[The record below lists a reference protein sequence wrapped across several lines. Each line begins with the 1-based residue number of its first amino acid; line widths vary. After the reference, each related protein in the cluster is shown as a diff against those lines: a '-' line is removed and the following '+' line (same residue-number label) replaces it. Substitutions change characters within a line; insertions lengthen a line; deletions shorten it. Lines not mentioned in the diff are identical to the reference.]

1 MTTKY
6 IIMQY
11 ISYKFLL
18 LFLVYSWAACNQ
30 EEEKMAGPM
39 VDPDKLHVQPL
50 SPWEA
55 LSTFEVE
62 DGFEIELV
70 ASEPDVVDPMAI
82 EFDENGRMYVVE
94 MRYYPLIDSV
104 SANLGRIRLLEDTDG
119 NGVFDKS
126 TIFADNLRFPTA
138 VFCYDGGV
146 FVASTP
152 DLLYLKDTSGDGIA
166 DVKKTV
172 MSGFGTSG
180 HPAFFVQ
187 QMPNSFKWGL
197 DNRIHAVTSGNG
209 GKINIEG
216 ESSDDVTEIRGQDF
230 SFDPKTMDLS
240 RESGGMQHGMSFDD
254 WGRKFIT
261 RQSSHIEQVMY
272 DYKYAERNP
281 SFSMPGSHISIAED
295 GMAAEVYRLS
305 EHEPWREL
313 RTKWTVEGLLVR
325 DENMVLQW
333 QEPGGDRAVW
343 QGGVGY
349 DGGSFITSSS
359 GLTIYKGDAWP
370 EAYRGSSF
378 IAEPTGNL
386 IHRDSLYF
394 KDNSI
399 SMSATRPSAGLKSE
413 FVASTDTWFR
423 PVQFTNAP
431 DGCLYI
437 ADMYREVIDLPSG
450 IPDVIRQY
458 FDLHN
463 GNDKGRIYR
472 IVPENFVQ
480 PPKINLGDFTTP
492 QLVSAIEHTNGW
504 HQTTAS
510 RLLYQRQDESAVPLL
525 EDLVKNSKNPIGRM
539 RAMYVLDGYNALS
552 SEILIIGLT
561 DEHNGVRRHAIK
573 LSEKHF
579 DESDP
584 EIQRMITNKWL
595 GMINDPDLEIQY
607 QLAFSLDKLR
617 QQDKINGLK
626 SLIMNR
632 GENSWMQ
639 AAVLSSLRTDGVML
653 FKELVNEKVVD
664 NNHELGKFL
673 TRLASMIGTQ
683 NNADQ
688 VNQILEVISN
698 LDDESKTFDFVVALG
713 NGMRQTNDNLDF
725 KSDQKLSNIF
735 DRALTTT
742 EDPDSDMAQKM
753 SAIQLI
759 GLSDVEFALEKIAP
773 FLDAT
778 NPPEIG
784 SVAFQTLS
792 RYNDPATTTKILEKW
807 PEIIPTLRPK
817 MINYFLGRTDR
828 ILMFLKEIQSGKIS
842 SKLLSSNQVRFLRS
856 HSDEEVQ
863 KIAKNTLPDFDGE
876 RQSIIDS
883 YQAVL
888 NIQGDKISG
897 LDIFRRK
904 CSICHQID
912 SIGTAIGPDLVTLDS
927 RRAKLLVD
935 IIDPNR
941 DVSPEYLY
949 NTVETNDGETMSG
962 IITNETANNL
972 TIKDS
977 AGGIKTILRS
987 NIKSINSFEYSLMP
1001 VGLEAD
1007 LSIDEMADLLQ
1018 FIEESGT

>member
-423 PVQFTNAP
+423 PVQFTDAP

-472 IVPENFVQ
+472 IVPDNFVQ
-480 PPKINLGDFTTP
+480 PPKINLGNFTTP

-561 DEHNGVRRHAIK
+561 DEHNGV
-573 LSEKHF
+573 
-579 DESDP
+579 
-584 EIQRMITNKWL
+584 
-595 GMINDPDLEIQY
+595 
-607 QLAFSLDKLR
+607 
-617 QQDKINGLK
+617 
-626 SLIMNR
+626 
-632 GENSWMQ
+632 
-639 AAVLSSLRTDGVML
+639 
-653 FKELVNEKVVD
+653 
-664 NNHELGKFL
+664 
-673 TRLASMIGTQ
+673 
-683 NNADQ
+683 
-688 VNQILEVISN
+688 
-698 LDDESKTFDFVVALG
+698 
-713 NGMRQTNDNLDF
+713 
-725 KSDQKLSNIF
+725 
-735 DRALTTT
+735 
-742 EDPDSDMAQKM
+742 
-753 SAIQLI
+753 
-759 GLSDVEFALEKIAP
+759 
-773 FLDAT
+773 
-778 NPPEIG
+778 
-784 SVAFQTLS
+784 
-792 RYNDPATTTKILEKW
+792 
-807 PEIIPTLRPK
+807 
-817 MINYFLGRTDR
+817 
-828 ILMFLKEIQSGKIS
+828 
-842 SKLLSSNQVRFLRS
+842 
-856 HSDEEVQ
+856 
-863 KIAKNTLPDFDGE
+863 
-876 RQSIIDS
+876 
-883 YQAVL
+883 
-888 NIQGDKISG
+888 
-897 LDIFRRK
+897 
-904 CSICHQID
+904 
-912 SIGTAIGPDLVTLDS
+912 
-927 RRAKLLVD
+927 
-935 IIDPNR
+935 
-941 DVSPEYLY
+941 
-949 NTVETNDGETMSG
+949 
-962 IITNETANNL
+962 
-972 TIKDS
+972 
-977 AGGIKTILRS
+977 
-987 NIKSINSFEYSLMP
+987 
-1001 VGLEAD
+1001 
-1007 LSIDEMADLLQ
+1007 
-1018 FIEESGT
+1018 